1 MKKRMFV
8 YFLIMT
14 ICLFHLLVPDAV
26 FGQALQVFN
35 EYKDTFRRQ
44 DVHEH
49 FPEVLRGFKTPN
61 SQARAYPLFIEKIVS
76 DPKRIRRRTIKR
88 QTIVSWPF

>member
-35 EYKDTFRRQ
+35 EYKDTFLARMFTSIFQRSCA
-44 DVHEH
+44 
-49 FPEVLRGFKTPN
+49 VLKLQNFKHAMLPHHL
-61 SQARAYPLFIEKIVS
+61 AYLG
-76 DPKRIRRRTIKR
+76 PKRIRTLLSKR
-88 QTIVSWPF
+88 QTIVS